1 MKKVLCF
8 GDSNTYGYIPS
19 TGGRYN
25 KDTRWTGILSNH
37 FEVIE
42 AGANN
47 RNAFSDSPKLLTEYM
62 KMSPDIVVLAIGIN
76 DTQKFF
82 NTDIKDAIEKLID
95 IASPT
100 PIILVAPSILGDN
113 ILRHPI
119 FSTMFD
125 EPSVEKSKN
134 LPEIY
139 SQIAQHKGCK
149 FLDLNKIVNTSSI
162 DGLHYEPEQH
172 KIIAEK
178 IYELLLNP

>member
-1 MKKVLCF
+1 MTKVLCF
-8 GDSNTYGYIPS
+8 GDSNTYGYIPT
-19 TGGRYN
+19 TGGRYDKN
-25 KDTRWTGILSNH
+25 TRWAGILSNH

-47 RNAFSDSPKLLTEYM
+47 RHAFSESPKLLIEYM
-62 KMSPDIVVLAIGIN
+62 KTNPDIVILAIGIN

-82 NTDIKDAIEKLID
+82 NTDIKGAIEKLID
-95 IASPT
+95 IALPSSV
-100 PIILVAPSILGDN
+100 ILVAPSVLDEN

-125 EPSVEKSKN
+125 ESSIEKSKK

-139 SQIAQHKGCK
+139 SQIAQNKSCK
-149 FLDLNKIVNTSSI
+149 FLDLNSCTQPSKI

>member
-1 MKKVLCF
+1 MTKVLCF

-19 TGGRYN
+19 TGGRYDKN
-25 KDTRWTGILSNH
+25 IRWTGILSNY
-37 FEVIE
+37 FEIIE

-47 RNAFSDSPKLLTEYM
+47 RNAFSDSPKLLIEYM
-62 KMSPDIVVLAIGIN
+62 KTNPDIVILAIGIN

-82 NTDIKDAIEKLID
+82 NTDIKDAIEKLIN
-95 IASPT
+95 IALPT
-100 PIILVAPSILGDN
+100 PIILVAPSILGEN
-113 ILRHPI
+113 ILKHPI

-125 EPSVEKSKN
+125 ETSIEKSKK
-134 LPEIY
+134 LPDIY
-139 SQIAQHKGCK
+139 SQIAQNKGCK
-149 FLDLNKIVNTSSI
+149 FLNLNTLIQPSEI

>member
-1 MKKVLCF
+1 MIKVLCF

-19 TGGRYN
+19 SGGRFDKN
-25 KDTRWTGILSNH
+25 TRWTGILSSD
-37 FEVIE
+37 FEIIE

-62 KMSPDIVVLAIGIN
+62 KMQPDIVVLAIGIN

-82 NTDIKDAIEKLID
+82 NTDIKDAIEKLVD
-95 IASPT
+95 IILPT
-100 PIILVAPSILGDN
+100 PIILAAPSILGKN
-113 ILRHPI
+113 ILKHPI

-125 EPSVEKSKN
+125 ETSIEKSKK

-139 SQIAQHKGCK
+139 SQIAKTKGCK
-149 FLDLNKIVNTSSI
+149 FLDLNTCTQPSEI
-162 DGLHYEPEQH
+162 DGLHYELKQH

-178 IYELLLNP
+178 LHHLLLNP

>member
-1 MKKVLCF
+1 MTKILCF
-8 GDSNTYGYIPS
+8 GDSNTYGYIPQ
-19 TGGRYN
+19 TGGRYGKN
-25 KDTRWTGILSNH
+25 TRWTGILSNY

-62 KMSPDIVVLAIGIN
+62 KANPDVVILAIGIN

-95 IASPT
+95 IALPT
-100 PIILVAPSILGDN
+100 PVILVAPSILGEN
-113 ILRHPI
+113 ILKHPI

-125 EPSVEKSKN
+125 ETSIEKSKK

-139 SQIAQHKGCK
+139 LQIAKNKGCK
-149 FLDLNKIVNTSSI
+149 FLNLNTIVQPSTI
-162 DGLHYEPEQH
+162 DGLHYGPEQH